1 MSRRLPPLA
10 LALLASAV
18 MCAVATAGSPPGAVA
33 ARVKLG
39 RYGTAMLH
47 ALNHARAQHGLP
59 SLSADRRMDRGATSY
74 SRAMTRHGFFSHGA
88 WVSRVARAA
97 GHARNVGE
105 VLGSRMPGSAR
116 DEAAHLVQ
124 AWLESPAHRQVL
136 LDGRF
141 RRVGIGRTVG
151 GKSGHLAAVYTVDFA
166 SAR

>member
-1 MSRRLPPLA
+1 MSRRMLTLA

-33 ARVKLG
+33 ARAKLG

-59 SLSADRRMDRGATSY
+59 ALSADVRMDRGAASY
-74 SRAMTRHGFFSHGA
+74 SGAMAHHGFFSHGS

-97 GHARNVGE
+97 RHPRNVGE
-105 VLGSRMPGSAR
+105 VLGSRTPGSPH
-116 DEAAHLVQ
+116 DEAVRMVA
-124 AWLESPAHRQVL
+124 AWLASPPHRAVL

-141 RRVGIGRTVG
+141 RRVGIGRAVG
-151 GKSGHLAAVYTVDFA
+151 GQSGHLAAVYTIDFA